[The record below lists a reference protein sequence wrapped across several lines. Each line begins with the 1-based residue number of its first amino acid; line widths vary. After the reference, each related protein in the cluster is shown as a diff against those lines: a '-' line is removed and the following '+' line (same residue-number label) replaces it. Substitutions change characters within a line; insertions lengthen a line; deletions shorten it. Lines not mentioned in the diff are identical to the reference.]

1 MAELFNAW
9 GVLASCHK
17 ELVDALSGLNEKRIT
32 THAFAKIPFENA
44 DIDGVEV
51 FEDFETKTL
60 SATRE
65 LFKYDVSNFRAKLS
79 DAIKLRDI
87 STFVLDITSDIHLEN
102 DEWMRV
108 TFSTD
113 AHAPVGACITSD
125 LNRGDMIIIRTD
137 FTPRTL
143 EDVLYHVKAVS
154 SAHEG

>member
-1 MAELFNAW
+1 MAELFKAW
-9 GVLASCHK
+9 DVLASSHG
-17 ELVDALSGLNEKRIT
+17 ELVDTLYKLRESKIS
-32 THAFAKIPFENA
+32 THAFAKISFENA

-60 SATRE
+60 SSTRE

-79 DAIKLRDI
+79 DEIKLRDI
-87 STFVLDITSDIHLEN
+87 LTFTLSVTSDICLDN
-102 DEWMRV
+102 GEWMRV

-113 AHAPVGACITSD
+113 AHTPVGACITSD
-125 LNRGDMIIIRTD
+125 PNRGDVIIIRTD

>member
-1 MAELFNAW
+1 
-9 GVLASCHK
+9 
-17 ELVDALSGLNEKRIT
+17 KRIT
-32 THAFAKIPFENA
+32 THAFAKISFENA

-79 DAIKLRDI
+79 DEIKLRDI
-87 STFVLDITSDIHLEN
+87 LTFVLSVTSDIYLDN
-102 DEWMRV
+102 GEWMRV

-113 AHAPVGACITSD
+113 ARDPYGACITSD
-125 LNRGDMIIIRTD
+125 PNRDGVIIIRTD
-137 FTPRTL
+137 FAPKTL

>member
-9 GVLASCHK
+9 DVLASSHG
-17 ELVDALSGLNEKRIT
+17 ELVDTLSKLHENRIT
-32 THAFAKIPFENA
+32 THAFAKISFENA

-51 FEDFETKTL
+51 FEDFKTETL
-60 SATRE
+60 SATRK

-79 DAIKLRDI
+79 DEIKLRDI
-87 STFVLDITSDIHLEN
+87 LTFALSVTSDIYLDN
-102 DEWMRV
+102 GEWMRV

-113 AHAPVGACITSD
+113 AQAPNGACITSD
-125 LNRGDMIIIRTD
+125 PNRGDVIIIRTD
-137 FTPRTL
+137 FAPRTL